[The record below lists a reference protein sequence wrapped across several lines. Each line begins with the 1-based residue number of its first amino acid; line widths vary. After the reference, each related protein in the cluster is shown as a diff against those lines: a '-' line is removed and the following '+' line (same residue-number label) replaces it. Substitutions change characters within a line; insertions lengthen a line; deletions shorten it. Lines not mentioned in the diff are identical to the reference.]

1 MKTLDNI
8 NILDLQTDMI
18 NALSDLSG
26 EEVVRAFI
34 NWHGRQ
40 LLTKDFAKNLI
51 EEGYLTESD
60 LGIDAIDED
69 DYDEDEDEDED
80 DYSCDEDEDDEDDN
94 E

>member
-1 MKTLDNI
+1 MKTLDNTH
-8 NILDLQTDMI
+8 ILDLQSNMI

-34 NWHGRQ
+34 NQHGTQ
-40 LLTKDFAKNLI
+40 LLTKDFARTLI

-60 LGIDAIDED
+60 LGLDAISD
-69 DYDEDEDEDED
+69 
-80 DYSCDEDEDDEDDN
+80 DEDDEEEEEDD